1 MDLQAIERSLQDEL
15 DDLTARLRR
24 QDALDAGETPPAD
37 LYDAAQALEHREH
50 QQLTAARLSERARR
64 LTAAL
69 ARVRAGEYGVCRECH
84 GAIAPARLRAIPDA
98 DACVTC
104 QEKLERARGAA

>member
-1 MDLQAIERSLQDEL
+1 MDLQAIERSMQEEL

-24 QDALDAGETPPAD
+24 QDAAGSVEATPAD

-64 LTAAL
+64 LSAAL
-69 ARVRAGEYGVCRECH
+69 ARLRAGEYGVCREC
-84 GAIAPARLRAIPDA
+84 GGPIAPARLRAVPDA

-104 QEKLERARGAA
+104 QERLERVGRPA

>member
-1 MDLQAIERSLQDEL
+1 MDLQAIEQSIQEEL

-24 QDALDAGETPPAD
+24 QELSGGEATPAD

-64 LTAAL
+64 LSAAL
-69 ARVRAGEYGVCRECH
+69 ARVRAGEYGTCREC
-84 GAIAPARLRAIPDA
+84 GGSIAPARLRAVPDA

-104 QEKLERARGAA
+104 QERLERVGRPV

>member
-15 DDLTARLRR
+15 DELTARLRR
-24 QDALDAGETPPAD
+24 QDDTAAGETPPAD

-84 GAIAPARLRAIPDA
+84 GPIALARLRAIPDA

-104 QEKLERARGAA
+104 QEKLERAHGAA

>member
-1 MDLQAIERSLQDEL
+1 M
-15 DDLTARLRR
+15 
-24 QDALDAGETPPAD
+24 
-37 LYDAAQALEHREH
+37 
-50 QQLTAARLSERARR
+50 LTAARLSERARR

-69 ARVRAGEYGVCRECH
+69 ARVRAGEYGVCRECR
-84 GAIAPARLRAIPDA
+84 GEIAPARLRAIPGA